1 VCNMIIEQLR
11 DQRVVLVNQVHTVQ
25 VDMTN
30 RFNNIPLLKKCMN
43 ILLSEK
49 NSTNNSSFKRW
60 MNHCS
65 CAGPYFCC
73 ILFGQCDQIMT
84 SCTLF

>member
-30 RFNNIPLLKKCMN
+30 RFNNIPLLKKMHEYPS
-43 ILLSEK
+43 I
-49 NSTNNSSFKRW
+49 
-60 MNHCS
+60 
-65 CAGPYFCC
+65 
-73 ILFGQCDQIMT
+73 
-84 SCTLF
+84 